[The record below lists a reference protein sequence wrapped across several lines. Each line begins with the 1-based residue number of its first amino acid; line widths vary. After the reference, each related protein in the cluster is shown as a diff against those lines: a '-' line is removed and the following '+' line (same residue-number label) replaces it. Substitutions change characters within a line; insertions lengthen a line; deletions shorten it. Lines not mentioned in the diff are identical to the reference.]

1 MNIVHGIS
9 LVVAVCMGVFHL
21 ILSVVIFKELTPR
34 VVWYIGVDVGTVAI
48 LALNFIATRTSGS
61 GDRLPWKITHA
72 VNSLC
77 VVYTLFNYYV
87 IRDYGNVFAILVYI
101 GIFIGGILSDR
112 EGMKRGEAQIQDQ
125 AQNEAQSKAQQG
137 YLT

>member
-9 LVVAVCMGVFHL
+9 LVAAVCMGVFHL
-21 ILSVVIFKELTPR
+21 ILSVVMFQQLTPR

-48 LALNFIATRTSGS
+48 LALNFIATRTSDS

-72 VNSLC
+72 VNVLC
-77 VVYTLFNYYV
+77 VIYTLFNFYV

-101 GIFIGGILSDR
+101 GILIGGFLSDR
-112 EGMKRGEAQIQDQ
+112 EGMKRAQAQAQIEAQ
-125 AQNEAQSKAQQG
+125 AKAQQG
-137 YLT
+137 YPA